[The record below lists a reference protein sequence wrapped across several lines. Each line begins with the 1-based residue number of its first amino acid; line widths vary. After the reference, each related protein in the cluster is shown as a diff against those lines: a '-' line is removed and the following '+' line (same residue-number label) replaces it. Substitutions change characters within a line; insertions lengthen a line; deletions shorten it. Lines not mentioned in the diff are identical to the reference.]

1 MTLYLIILQRSINFS
16 NTYTPN
22 LDHQTIQSG
31 LRLDFQYCV
40 KDSKYIWLC
49 NKIKTYIYSC

>member
-40 KDSKYIWLC
+40 KD
-49 NKIKTYIYSC
+49 